1 MYKPS
6 VWKAIQEKMERVTA
20 TNELAPTLPDPT
32 LSGLPHELQNP
43 QIEIEAS
50 NVRSSLAE
58 METQVSILLNRWEN
72 VRSRSIQKRRS
83 LDSMP
88 DELTIPVGTDLS
100 RKTPSEVLARLEWLL
115 AGFTSMNDFNGQEH
129 ILPALDEV
137 SHLAVLQH
145 ATAAYL
151 NSFERPQGLTRI
163 AQHLASET
171 LTWLVSLFK
180 FDSSHAGYFRDD
192 AECLFHAL
200 RMALV
205 NQRNVNRRQRAPDVV
220 IYLSEMGYLFT
231 VQNVCRYLGL
241 PLACIQ
247 IVPCVSR
254 VSNTIEDET
263 SEQTAATGQM
273 DINALEKLLK
283 TDEAAGRQPLFIM
296 ATAGSPITGCSDDL
310 VALGAL
316 CSSHN
321 VWLHCQG
328 LGLAALV
335 LTYRFTPNNIW
346 PTSLTLNLN
355 TWLGVSGLPAVLLC
369 QQTSSR
375 EMTLFDNES
384 IIANRMNCLSVW
396 SALQTL
402 GTEAIASRIFAAFD
416 SCRAFYQML
425 LPIHGINVLSK
436 KLLEDSSEKYRNL
449 LSNASNLNSLLQLA
463 VPTVIFQF
471 DGCDTLLVD
480 NDRET
485 TFSSSDGTKYFKK
498 TAANAEYYDRLN
510 SWLGQILL
518 RDCSQLALEIID
530 HEQHGICIRYHPF
543 IPGYGDQL
551 LLATTPVAFVEVANF
566 IRAQSEIL
574 HATIRHRMR
583 FNDIVEESSVLRL
596 VELNDWAGLGGVHYI
611 PEGWETLLNDQTK
624 AELNK
629 LNSAL
634 VDELQSTDGAFSLG
648 ESSDGLIC
656 VRFGMVTSDT
666 DIEELLELV
675 ISTAR
680 SIQEH
685 SKILDTMSKILKKG
699 IEAAT
704 IDLQREAEEKLWQEG
719 ILRQMPLVGR
729 VVNWWSPVAKESG
742 MKGRSL
748 NLTQGV
754 VESTENIY
762 KYHMQ
767 MTPKT
772 SNQLPSNKG
781 PPAPLVQKPI
791 HTIVDEIRPLRSRNP
806 SSSSELSGSGA
817 AVVRAIFPAFS
828 KSSVTAA
835 GNELTLESLSTD
847 AATIQ

>member
-1 MYKPS
+1 M
-6 VWKAIQEKMERVTA
+6 QDKMERVRV
-20 TNELAPTLPDPT
+20 TNESAPT
-32 LSGLPHELQNP
+32 LSGLSQELQNQ
-43 QIEIEAS
+43 QIEIAAS

-58 METQVSILLNRWEN
+58 IETQASMLLNRWEN

-88 DELTIPVGTDLS
+88 DELTVPVGTDLS
-100 RKTPSEVLARLEWLL
+100 KKTPAEVLARLEWLL
-115 AGFTSMNDFNGQEH
+115 AGFTSMNDFNDQEH
-129 ILPALDEV
+129 IVPALDEV

-163 AQHLASET
+163 AQQLASET

-180 FDSSHAGYFRDD
+180 FDTSQAGYFRDD

-205 NQRNVNRRQRAPDVV
+205 NQRNENRLQRDVV

-254 VSNTIEDET
+254 APNTIEDET
-263 SEQTAATGQM
+263 LEETAPPGQM
-273 DINALEKLLK
+273 DISALEKQLK

-335 LTYRFTPNNIW
+335 LSNRFTPNNTW

-384 IIANRMNCLSVW
+384 ITANRLNCLSVW

-425 LPIHGINVLSK
+425 LPIDGIIVLSK
-436 KLLEDSSEKYRNL
+436 KLVEDSSEKYRNL
-449 LSNASNLNSLLQLA
+449 FSNASNLYTLLQLA

-480 NDRET
+480 HDRET
-485 TFSSSDGTKYFKK
+485 TLSSSDGPKFCKK
-498 TAANAEYYDRLN
+498 TAENAEYYDRLN

-551 LLATTPVAFVEVANF
+551 LLATTPLAFVDVGNF

-583 FNDIVEESSVLRL
+583 FNYMVEESSVLRL

-656 VRFGMVTSDT
+656 VRFGMVTIDT

-806 SSSSELSGSGA
+806 SSSSELSGSGT
-817 AVVRAIFPAFS
+817 AVVRTIFPAFS
-828 KSSVTAA
+828 KSSVTAG
-835 GNELTLESLSTD
+835 GNELPMESLSTD